1 MGKGK
6 KRPWIQAKIAAAEE
20 GGGGKEAAV
29 LAEAERRKKRKAA
42 DRAARERA
50 FKEQNPG
57 RFVDEGEDDEGG
69 FGGRDGNAGD
79 GGGGADAT
87 ADDGWS
93 GPDPDGNAASRGGSG
108 ADAPEAFPR
117 PPGGYAKPPRDRPP
131 PPPWR
136 DDERTDVSTVPD
148 VEKWMRSK
156 EARLPEAAKEARRSR
171 AEAITRQIAAAA
183 QHKQL
188 GKAVN
193 HFRRLVKHERLIPTS
208 YTYATLLNAYVNSGD
223 VRGAEEILRRMNAV
237 PGMAPNVVVYTT
249 MLKGHMLSGDVRKAE
264 ALVYH
269 EMPSRKPPVE
279 MDARAVNTFLRV
291 CQRAGDAPRAW
302 AAYRKIKASRD
313 AGAATAGW
321 ASVVPD
327 DATYKLVARLLS
339 QSLSLGDLRAVI
351 ADAAARA
358 ARDKAARVA
367 GGGDASAAPCQFWNA
382 GGCDRGAACAFF
394 HDPEKTQR
402 ADVEAA
408 DAVAAMH
415 VNLAHCAALLDE
427 AEAARLAIERAN
439 DALDEAEALA
449 SKLGEPGAG
458 GAGNADAE
466 ETQTRDQNVDI
477 KAATLAGA
485 LADSSATVTYKRTTR
500 AELRLELKRV
510 GGFLKRVR
518 KGAQEKPDV
527 AEYLTRALVF
537 ENRRV
542 EGPSGGGGTGQTD
555 DAETDVDTLVTALHE
570 RLCDAFGL
578 ERACAVS
585 ARVTAAA
592 AKARLRGALGDDGR
606 VDFAALF
613 SRDASS
619 ARPVPHGAHEPGLS
633 HKTEKKAKKKEKK
646 ATKDKKDKKDKE
658 NTRVDQQ
665 RIPIRSSSRP
675 VKLEICAGN
684 GDWAVAQALA
694 DPGSDWVAL
703 ELRHDRVYSIF
714 SRAVCEGAPN
724 LCAMGGDAAS
734 VLRKRVRPESV
745 SHVFVNFPEPPH
757 HSGDA
762 NAVNEFHL
770 LTPDFFRRTHA
781 ALVTGGGLTLFS
793 DNHRYMRDLARTL
806 AELTYD
812 PAAGDDPA
820 RAGEPL
826 FAAEAAKPR
835 AEGRDA
841 LAGAAA
847 DVDGG
852 ASFENIEG
860 VRLYRGVPGEGT
872 GHLVHEQSYFDR
884 FWEQGARTER
894 FFAVVSKN

>member
-449 SKLGEPGAG
+449 AKLGDPAP
-458 GAGNADAE
+458 
-466 ETQTRDQNVDI
+466 
-477 KAATLAGA
+477 AATAGERRRRA
-485 LADSSATVTYKRTTR
+485 LRTWTSRLRRSRARSRTRPRRRRTRGRPARSFAWSSSAW
-500 AELRLELKRV
+500 
-510 GGFLKRVR
+510 
-518 KGAQEKPDV
+518 
-527 AEYLTRALVF
+527 
-537 ENRRV
+537 
-542 EGPSGGGGTGQTD
+542 
-555 DAETDVDTLVTALHE
+555 
-570 RLCDAFGL
+570 
-578 ERACAVS
+578 
-585 ARVTAAA
+585 
-592 AKARLRGALGDDGR
+592 
-606 VDFAALF
+606 
-613 SRDASS
+613 
-619 ARPVPHGAHEPGLS
+619 
-633 HKTEKKAKKKEKK
+633 
-646 ATKDKKDKKDKE
+646 
-658 NTRVDQQ
+658 
-665 RIPIRSSSRP
+665 
-675 VKLEICAGN
+675 AG
-684 GDWAVAQALA
+684 
-694 DPGSDWVAL
+694 S
-703 ELRHDRVYSIF
+703 
-714 SRAVCEGAPN
+714 
-724 LCAMGGDAAS
+724 
-734 VLRKRVRPESV
+734 
-745 SHVFVNFPEPPH
+745 
-757 HSGDA
+757 
-762 NAVNEFHL
+762 
-770 LTPDFFRRTHA
+770 
-781 ALVTGGGLTLFS
+781 
-793 DNHRYMRDLARTL
+793 
-806 AELTYD
+806 
-812 PAAGDDPA
+812 
-820 RAGEPL
+820 
-826 FAAEAAKPR
+826 
-835 AEGRDA
+835 
-841 LAGAAA
+841 
-847 DVDGG
+847 
-852 ASFENIEG
+852 
-860 VRLYRGVPGEGT
+860 
-872 GHLVHEQSYFDR
+872 
-884 FWEQGARTER
+884 
-894 FFAVVSKN
+894 